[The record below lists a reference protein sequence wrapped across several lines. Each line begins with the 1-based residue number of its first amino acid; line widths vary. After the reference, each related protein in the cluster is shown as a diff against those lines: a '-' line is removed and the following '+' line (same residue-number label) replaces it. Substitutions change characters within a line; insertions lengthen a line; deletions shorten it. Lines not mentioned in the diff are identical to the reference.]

1 MNRKNPIAVFD
12 SGIGG
17 LSTLLHLQEL
27 LPYEDFIYYADEKH
41 FPYGEKTNEEILS
54 YVNQIINYFQ
64 EVEVKLVVIACN
76 TVSTFIDQLQVRYD
90 IPLFDVIS
98 PTINHIL
105 KIKDIKSILLLGTEV
120 TVKSKNY
127 ERNLSDYQFNSCVCY
142 DFARLVETGDLNN
155 PIIDKTL
162 LACPKSDVVILGCTH
177 YSFLKDKIKSYFNES
192 VIVDSSKEVAINV
205 WNFLHTNNLFNN
217 QNIDGMIRL
226 VTSGNPEKFA
236 LKVKKVL
243 IPNFDLKMKADAL

>member
-1 MNRKNPIAVFD
+1 MSLYSYHLNHIVTTPIMVALRGHFYYLSSALIVKYGILFIELLKRRRDMNRKNPIAVFD

-90 IPLFDVIS
+90 IPL
-98 PTINHIL
+98 L
-105 KIKDIKSILLLGTEV
+105 
-120 TVKSKNY
+120 
-127 ERNLSDYQFNSCVCY
+127 
-142 DFARLVETGDLNN
+142 
-155 PIIDKTL
+155 
-162 LACPKSDVVILGCTH
+162 
-177 YSFLKDKIKSYFNES
+177 
-192 VIVDSSKEVAINV
+192 
-205 WNFLHTNNLFNN
+205 
-217 QNIDGMIRL
+217 M
-226 VTSGNPEKFA
+226 
-236 LKVKKVL
+236 
-243 IPNFDLKMKADAL
+243 